1 MSNTKIFKK
10 DIFAALAEIIANE
23 EIGITIPEKGTMTA
37 EEVAAFLN
45 HEIELITRKNTGST
59 KPTEKQIENEG
70 IKKII
75 LETLEGGKSMT
86 ISELQKASPELAKYQ
101 NQKLSAIIRLMIK
114 DDNSIVR
121 TVNSRKAYFSLA

>member
-1 MSNTKIFKK
+1 MSNAKIFKK

-37 EEVAAFLN
+37 EEVTTFLN

-59 KPTEKQIENEG
+59 KPTEKQVENEG

-86 ISELQKASPELAKYQ
+86 VSELQKASPELAKYQ